1 MGYVT
6 RKDLE
11 AAGVVIPDGS
21 APWSPPW
28 LVPPPVSKPKASATG
43 PTPEK
48 PRELAAGQVWELT
61 WEAGNVQRFVL
72 TWPHYAI
79 NGAWHFE
86 GGEGGIYVTSET
98 ILGGRRIR
106 YLGTKEEVAA
116 RERDAKIRKAA
127 EDLEATGLGSAD
139 RNEAAIRKLCKPE
152 VTFQLSAT
160 GGKASAEEV
169 ETLRTLLDCGLE
181 RRSAEENAERV
192 GVALAPKPDP
202 YPNAA
207 LHRAIDD
214 AIAADFGP
222 FAHARAAALRAWSET
237 DAPAWV
243 TATPREML
251 VMLRV
256 YENIRGGQCTP
267 SAAAIRRA
275 KEAPSGLGEDVIAVY
290 ERERSRS
297 PVHGRRE

>member
-116 RERDAKIRKAA
+116 REKRETPSGSAIFEPLTGEALDEMAIGYFGTRREDGETDESLRARCLAISRSPGERTPMPRPGSVTIGQNITAGIAAGLSRKA
-127 EDLEATGLGSAD
+127 
-139 RNEAAIRKLCKPE
+139 
-152 VTFQLSAT
+152 
-160 GGKASAEEV
+160 
-169 ETLRTLLDCGLE
+169 
-181 RRSAEENAERV
+181 
-192 GVALAPKPDP
+192 KPDP

-256 YENIRGGQCTP
+256 TRT
-267 SAAAIRRA
+267 SAADNVRRQR
-275 KEAPSGLGEDVIAVY
+275 PRSGARRRPRAGS
-290 ERERSRS
+290 ERT
-297 PVHGRRE
+297 